1 MILNADIFYSKLM
14 LFGEYSVIMGSMA
27 LSVPY
32 GHFRGELSFINE
44 DKTTDYNFAVSSN
57 KVLEDFQREVSCNS
71 RHLKVAEIIDIEQ
84 LGHDIENGLY
94 FESTIPQGYGL
105 GSSGALTAAVYSKYS
120 LTPRENPRLL
130 TPGELAHLRNKLACL
145 ESYFHG
151 SSSGIDPL
159 SCYTKFPLLIKSPEN
174 ISIVGLPRN
183 KIKTKGGIFLINTG
197 KPRKTEHLV
206 NEFLRKMKDEKDF
219 SNKIFNNF
227 IPWTNNCI
235 LSLTRGDIREFTKNL
250 ALLSRFQLKTMKDMI
265 PKGYAEVWEE
275 GIRSR
280 DYYLKLCGSGGGG
293 FILGFAEKL
302 EEVTKALGKDH
313 QVITVYKSNG
323 RNA

>member
-57 KVLEDFQREVSCNS
+57 KVLDDFQREVSCNS
-71 RHLKVAEIIDIEQ
+71 RHLKVAEIIDIDR
-84 LGHDIENGLY
+84 LGRDIENGLY

-105 GSSGALTAAVYSKYS
+105 GSSGALTAAIYSKYS
-120 LTPRENPRLL
+120 ISPRENPRLL
-130 TPGELAHLRNKLACL
+130 ATEALAQLKYKLACL

-159 SCYTKFPLLIKSPEN
+159 SCYTKFPLLIKSPES
-174 ISIVGLPRN
+174 ISFVGLPRN
-183 KIKTKGGIFLINTG
+183 KLQTQGGIFLINTG
-197 KPRKTEHLV
+197 KPRKTQHLV
-206 NEFLRKMKDEKDF
+206 NEFLRKMKADKDF
-219 SNKIFNNF
+219 SHKINNNF

-235 LSLTRGDIREFTKNL
+235 TSLTKGDIREFTKNL
-250 ALLSRFQLKTMKDMI
+250 ALLSRFQLKTLKDMV
-265 PKGYAEVWEE
+265 PKGYAGVWED
-275 GIRSR
+275 GIRSK

-302 EEVTKALGKDH
+302 EEVTRALSKEH